1 METSKK
7 SDKLFELINSMSM
20 SEKRYFKLFGGR
32 HSGNEKSNY
41 LKMFEILEKM
51 EAYNPDLLTKGLVKR
66 KVSTRYL
73 SSDKSYL
80 YNLVLRSLSSFH
92 WSKTAGLQIKEML
105 HQVEILYERGMAD
118 HCLKVLRKARSLAE
132 NHQLYGMLPEIERY
146 EYRAASINGD
156 LNLIN
161 DSLLNAEKTANIL
174 SNLRVYSSLHN
185 QMYDYKRRYAKAR
198 TQVVLDE
205 IGDLMR
211 HPLLREETQPPSFW
225 ATFYYWETHAAYQYV
240 RDSRAKELEANQ
252 QAVELLEAQP
262 NYEQEFPAEY
272 ATVRSRI
279 LMLQSNLD
287 DEAFNDKFIEFQQLP
302 DRPYQAHHQINAN
315 IYINAYLAQM
325 WRLVENKRFEEAF
338 NLIPV
343 MENMYETF
351 EPDIPIHVKIS
362 YQYLF
367 AYVYM
372 TNGIYDR
379 SLSHVNL
386 LINEFSENDRP
397 DLHAY
402 VRLLSLMVH
411 LELGNDR
418 FLSYQLESTRRYL
431 KSRDRLFEMEDL
443 LLKAVRKVS
452 AKPYDKDNILKRYL
466 AKAETIFE
474 DKFENQGLY
483 FLDVKGYLQAS
494 LEKQTMAAWYA
505 KTTANLPTY

>member
-20 SEKRYFKLFGGR
+20 SEKRYFKLFAGR

-51 EAYNPDLLTKGLVKR
+51 ESYDSDFLNKSLEKQ

-105 HQVEILYERGMAD
+105 HQVEILYERGMTD

-132 NHQLYGMLPEIERY
+132 NHQLYGLLPEIERY
-146 EYRAASINGD
+146 EYRAASVSGD
-156 LNLIN
+156 LNLIG

-185 QMYDYKRRYAKAR
+185 QMNDYKRRYAKAR
-198 TQVVLDE
+198 SQAVLDE

-211 HPLLREETQPPSFW
+211 HPLLRDETQPPSFW
-225 ATFYYWETHAAYQYV
+225 ASLYYWETHAAFQYV
-240 RDSRAKELEANQ
+240 RDCREKELEANQ
-252 QAVELLEAQP
+252 HALELLEAQP

-279 LMLQSNLD
+279 LMLQSTLD
-287 DEAFNDKFIEFQQLP
+287 DDAFYEKFIEFQQLP

-325 WRLVENKRFEEAF
+325 WRFIEKRRFEEAL

-351 EPDIPIHVKIS
+351 EPDIPIHVKLS

-367 AYVYM
+367 SYAYM
-372 TNGIYDR
+372 ANGMYSR
-379 SLSHVNL
+379 SLKHVNT

-402 VRLLSLMVH
+402 VRLLNLILH

-418 FLSYQLESTRRYL
+418 ILPYQLESTRRYL

-443 LLKAVRKVS
+443 LLKLIRKVS
-452 AKPYDKDNILKRYL
+452 TKPYDKAAILKRYL

-474 DKFENQGLY
+474 DKFETQGLY
-483 FLDVKGYLQAS
+483 FLDIHGYLQAS
-494 LEKQTMAAWYA
+494 LANQTLAEMYA
-505 KTTANLPTY
+505 VTTADLPTY